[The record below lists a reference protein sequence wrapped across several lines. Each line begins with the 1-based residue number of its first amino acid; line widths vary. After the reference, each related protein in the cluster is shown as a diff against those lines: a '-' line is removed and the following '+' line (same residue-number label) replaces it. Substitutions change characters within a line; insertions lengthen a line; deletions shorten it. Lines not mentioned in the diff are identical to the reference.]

1 MSTLSEL
8 NNEDAKDILK
18 HLISMFKKY
27 DLSDV
32 HEIVSS
38 KLKQDENVHE
48 NVSSKLKQDEIMA
61 LENKQIDMRKYLKR
75 YIHTSIEILHSRS
88 SEHYD
93 KVLGKLNKYIQC
105 ENDQNI
111 RGVKLHLSPVEMEL
125 TGHEEI
131 DLIKLPDYSILIHGL
146 KEILGESN
154 WRGRYD

>member
-38 KLKQDENVHE
+38 N
-48 NVSSKLKQDEIMA
+48 LKQDEIMA
-61 LENKQIDMRKYLKR
+61 LENKQIDMREYLKR
-75 YIHTSIEILHSRS
+75 YIRTSIEILHSRS

-93 KVLGKLNKYIQC
+93 QVLGKLNKYIQC

-125 TGHEEI
+125 TGREEI
-131 DLIKLPDYSILIHGL
+131 DLVKLPDYSILIHGL
-146 KEILGESN
+146 KEILAESN